1 MKEIKNK
8 DLQEVAGGS
17 LTSDILNFFR
27 HGIFGSDSDTGAI
40 EPGWSA
46 GPTKPSQATGKGDEY
61 GLALVTG
68 LVTIAAAVATGIKFL
83 SGK

>member
-1 MKEIKNK
+1 MKEIKDK

-27 HGIFGSDSDTGAI
+27 HGTFGSDADTI

-46 GPTKPSQATGKGDEY
+46 GPTKPSQATGKGEEY

>member
-1 MKEIKNK
+1 MKEIKEQS
-8 DLQEVAGGS
+8 LQEISGGS

-27 HGIFGSDSDTGAI
+27 HGIFGSDSGSEHKDWSSSSNIPSPAI
-40 EPGWSA
+40 
-46 GPTKPSQATGKGDEY
+46 GKGDEY

-68 LVTIAAAVATGIKFL
+68 LVTIAAAVATGIKFF

>member
-8 DLQEVAGGS
+8 DLQEVSGGG
-17 LTSDILNFFR
+17 LASDILNFFQQ
-27 HGIFGSDSDTGAI
+27 GISGSDTGAM

-68 LVTIAAAVATGIKFL
+68 LVTIAAAVAAGINFL
-83 SGK
+83 SRK